1 MNNRI
6 SVATIDS
13 PEFVNLQPMDINPL
27 MSKCDI
33 KVLYIGQNRNRSSI
47 TKQVATEMS
56 KTLRGCPIV
65 GYYIEKKEDFGDHG
79 DQVIID
85 GEGIKFN
92 KLTKPYGFVAP
103 NAKVWFQFFEDQDE
117 FGNTCV
123 REYLM
128 TEGYLWTGQFEECQ
142 RVLENSN
149 PQSMELD
156 EKTLKGYW
164 STDNNKGVDFFIIND
179 AVFSKLCIL
188 GDDVEPCFEGA
199 NVSAPNLS
207 SQFSKDDEFTKSLF
221 TMMSE
226 LKFALNNSEG
236 GKPMH
241 NEIQNELDNNVASTS
256 FENQDNVEAPVTQF
270 DESGEAGAENSSDSQ
285 ASTED
290 GVPEASAEEGEA
302 VVSTA
307 TASESPVNDEEKA
320 LEDDAEVSLKKK
332 PEEFAKEKD
341 KEEKS
346 ETEKS
351 EDNTEDEDKKDF
363 AGKEDEDEDK
373 KDKFSLEQQL
383 EELQTQFAALQ
394 AENAELLAFKQKVE
408 EKEKD
413 DLIASF
419 YMLSD
424 EDKKDV
430 IDNKANYSLKEIKA
444 ELSMICVDKKVNFNL
459 ENAPSVEE
467 APVIFNLNSHQADTL
482 PAWLKAVEDT
492 RNRNK

>member
-6 SVATIDS
+6 SIATIDS
-13 PEFVNLQPMDINPL
+13 PEFINLQPMDINPL

-103 NAKVWFQFFEDQDE
+103 DARVWFQFFEDQDE

-207 SQFSKDDEFTKSLF
+207 SQFSKNDEFTKSLF

-285 ASTED
+285 TSAEDEVLETST
-290 GVPEASAEEGEA
+290 EEGEA
-302 VVSTA
+302 VVL
-307 TASESPVNDEEKA
+307 TASEPPVNDEEKA

-363 AGKEDEDEDK
+363 ACKEDEDK

-413 DLIASF
+413 ELIASF

-459 ENAPSVEE
+459 ENAASVEE
-467 APVIFNLNSHQADTL
+467 APVTFNLNSHQADTL
-482 PAWLKAVEDT
+482 PAWLKAVEAT

>member
-103 NAKVWFQFFEDQDE
+103 DARVWFQFFEDQDE

-207 SQFSKDDEFTKSLF
+207 SQFSKNDEFTKSLF

-285 ASTED
+285 TSAEDEVLETST
-290 GVPEASAEEGEA
+290 EEGEA
-302 VVSTA
+302 VVL
-307 TASESPVNDEEKA
+307 TASEPPANDEEKA

-351 EDNTEDEDKKDF
+351 EDNTEDEDKKKF
-363 AGKEDEDEDK
+363 ACKEDEDK

-413 DLIASF
+413 ELIASF

-459 ENAPSVEE
+459 ENAASVEE
-467 APVIFNLNSHQADTL
+467 APVTFNLNSHQADTL
-482 PAWLKAVEDT
+482 PAWLKAVEAC
-492 RNRNK
+492 RERMK

>member
-103 NAKVWFQFFEDQDE
+103 DARVWFQFFEDQDE

-285 ASTED
+285 TSAEDEVTETST
-290 GVPEASAEEGEA
+290 EEGEA
-302 VVSTA
+302 VVL
-307 TASESPVNDEEKA
+307 TASEPPVNDEEKA
-320 LEDDAEVSLKKK
+320 LEDDTEVFLKKK

-351 EDNTEDEDKKDF
+351 EDNTEDEDKKE
-363 AGKEDEDEDK
+363 KEDEDK
-373 KDKFSLEQQL
+373 KDKFSLKQQL

-413 DLIASF
+413 DLIDSF

-430 IDNKANYSLKEIKA
+430 IKNKANYSLKEIKA

-459 ENAPSVEE
+459 ENAASVEE
-467 APVIFNLNSHQADTL
+467 APVTFNLNSHQADTL

>member
-6 SVATIDS
+6 SIATIDS
-13 PEFVNLQPMDINPL
+13 PEFINLQPMDINPL
-27 MSKCDI
+27 MSKCDV

-103 NAKVWFQFFEDQDE
+103 DARVWFQFFEDQDE

-164 STDNNKGVDFFIIND
+164 STDNNKGIDFFIIND

-207 SQFSKDDEFTKSLF
+207 SQFSKDDDFAKSLF

-285 ASTED
+285 TSAEDEIQETST
-290 GVPEASAEEGEA
+290 EEGEA
-302 VVSTA
+302 VVL
-307 TASESPVNDEEKA
+307 TASKSSANDEEKA
-320 LEDDAEVSLKKK
+320 LENDVEVSLKKK

-363 AGKEDEDEDK
+363 ACKEDEDK

-394 AENAELLAFKQKVE
+394 AENAELLAFKNQIE
-408 EKEKD
+408 DEKKD
-413 DLIASF
+413 ALIKEF

-459 ENAPSVEE
+459 ENAASVEE
-467 APVIFNLNSHQADTL
+467 APVTFNLNSHQADTL

>member
-1 MNNRI
+1 
-6 SVATIDS
+6 
-13 PEFVNLQPMDINPL
+13 MDINPL

-285 ASTED
+285 TSAEDEVTETST
-290 GVPEASAEEGEA
+290 EEGEA
-302 VVSTA
+302 VVL
-307 TASESPVNDEEKA
+307 TASEPPVNDEEKA
-320 LEDDAEVSLKKK
+320 LENDAEISLKKK

-351 EDNTEDEDKKDF
+351 EDNTEDEDKKEDF
-363 AGKEDEDEDK
+363 ACKEDEDK

-459 ENAPSVEE
+459 ENAASVEE
-467 APVIFNLNSHQADTL
+467 APVTFNLNSHQADTL

>member
-6 SVATIDS
+6 SIATIDS
-13 PEFVNLQPMDINPL
+13 PEFINLQPMDINPL

-103 NAKVWFQFFEDQDE
+103 NARVWFQFFEDQDE

-290 GVPEASAEEGEA
+290 GVPEASTEGEA
-302 VVSTA
+302 AVS

-351 EDNTEDEDKKDF
+351 EDNTEDEDKKE
-363 AGKEDEDEDK
+363 KEDEDK

-413 DLIASF
+413 ELIASF

-430 IDNKANYSLKEIKA
+430 IKNKANYSLKEIKA

-459 ENAPSVEE
+459 ENAASVEE
-467 APVIFNLNSHQADTL
+467 APVTFNLNSHQADTL
-482 PAWLKAVEDT
+482 PAWLKAVEAC
-492 RNRNK
+492 RERMK

>member
-103 NAKVWFQFFEDQDE
+103 DARVWFQFFEDQDE

-207 SQFSKDDEFTKSLF
+207 SQFSKDNEFTKSLF

-270 DESGEAGAENSSDSQ
+270 DESGEAGIGDSSDSQ
-285 ASTED
+285 TSAEDEVTETST
-290 GVPEASAEEGEA
+290 EEGEA
-302 VVSTA
+302 VVL
-307 TASESPVNDEEKA
+307 TASEPPVNDEEKA
-320 LEDDAEVSLKKK
+320 LEDDTEVSLKKK

-363 AGKEDEDEDK
+363 ACKEDKDK

-383 EELQTQFAALQ
+383 AELQTQFAALQ

-413 DLIASF
+413 DLIDSF

-459 ENAPSVEE
+459 ENAASVEE
-467 APVIFNLNSHQADTL
+467 APVTFNLNSHQADTL

>member
-6 SVATIDS
+6 SIATIDS
-13 PEFVNLQPMDINPL
+13 PEFINLQPMDINPL
-27 MSKCDI
+27 MSKCDV

-103 NAKVWFQFFEDQDE
+103 DARVWFQFFEDQDE

-207 SQFSKDDEFTKSLF
+207 SQFSKDNEFTKSLF

-270 DESGEAGAENSSDSQ
+270 DESGESGAENSSDSQ
-285 ASTED
+285 TSAEDEIQETSTE
-290 GVPEASAEEGEA
+290 EEGEA
-302 VVSTA
+302 VVL
-307 TASESPVNDEEKA
+307 TASKSSANDEEKV
-320 LEDDAEVSLKKK
+320 LEDDAKASSKKK
-332 PEEFAKEKD
+332 PEEFVKEKD

-363 AGKEDEDEDK
+363 ACKEEEDKDK

-413 DLIASF
+413 ELIASF

-459 ENAPSVEE
+459 ENAASVEE
-467 APVIFNLNSHQADTL
+467 APVTFNLNSHQADTL
-482 PAWLKAVEDT
+482 PAWLKAVEAT

>member
-6 SVATIDS
+6 SIATIDS
-13 PEFVNLQPMDINPL
+13 PEFINLQPMDINPL
-27 MSKCDI
+27 MSKCDV

-103 NAKVWFQFFEDQDE
+103 DARVWFQFFEDQDE

-207 SQFSKDDEFTKSLF
+207 SQFSKDNEFTKSLF

-270 DESGEAGAENSSDSQ
+270 DESGESGAENSSDSQ
-285 ASTED
+285 TSAEDEIQETSTE
-290 GVPEASAEEGEA
+290 EEGEA
-302 VVSTA
+302 VVL
-307 TASESPVNDEEKA
+307 TASKSSANDEEKV
-320 LEDDAEVSLKKK
+320 LEDDAKASSKKK

-351 EDNTEDEDKKDF
+351 EDNTEDEDKKKF
-363 AGKEDEDEDK
+363 ACKEEEDKDK

-413 DLIASF
+413 ELIASF

-459 ENAPSVEE
+459 ENAASVEE
-467 APVIFNLNSHQADTL
+467 APVTFNLNSHQADTL
-482 PAWLKAVEDT
+482 PAWLKAVEAT

>member
-6 SVATIDS
+6 SIATIDS
-13 PEFVNLQPMDINPL
+13 PEFINLQPMDINPL
-27 MSKCDI
+27 MSKCDV

-103 NAKVWFQFFEDQDE
+103 DARVWFQFFEDQDE

-128 TEGYLWTGQFEECQ
+128 TEGYLWTGQFEECK

-164 STDNNKGVDFFIIND
+164 STDNNKGIDFFIIND

-207 SQFSKDDEFTKSLF
+207 SQFSKDDEFAKSLF

-270 DESGEAGAENSSDSQ
+270 DESGEAGAGDSSDSQ
-285 ASTED
+285 TSAED
-290 GVPEASAEEGEA
+290 GIPETSTEEGEA
-302 VVSTA
+302 VVL
-307 TASESPVNDEEKA
+307 TASEPPVNDEEKV
-320 LEDDAEVSLKKK
+320 LEDDAKVSLKKK
-332 PEEFAKEKD
+332 SEEFAKEKD

-351 EDNTEDEDKKDF
+351 EDNTEDEDKKEDF
-363 AGKEDEDEDK
+363 ACKEDEDK

-383 EELQTQFAALQ
+383 AELQTQFAALQ

-459 ENAPSVEE
+459 EDAASVEE
-467 APVIFNLNSHQADTL
+467 APVTFNLNSHQADTL

>member
-6 SVATIDS
+6 SIATIDS
-13 PEFVNLQPMDINPL
+13 PEFINLQPMDINPL
-27 MSKCDI
+27 MSKCDV

-103 NAKVWFQFFEDQDE
+103 DARVWFQFFEDQDE

-285 ASTED
+285 TSAEDEIQETSTE
-290 GVPEASAEEGEA
+290 EEGEA
-302 VVSTA
+302 VVL
-307 TASESPVNDEEKA
+307 TASKSSANDEEKV
-320 LEDDAEVSLKKK
+320 LEDDAKASSKKK
-332 PEEFAKEKD
+332 PEEFVKEKD

-351 EDNTEDEDKKDF
+351 EDNTEDEDKKKF
-363 AGKEDEDEDK
+363 ACKEEEDKDK

-413 DLIASF
+413 ELIASF

-459 ENAPSVEE
+459 ENAASVEE
-467 APVIFNLNSHQADTL
+467 APVTFNLNSHQADTL
-482 PAWLKAVEDT
+482 PAWLKAVEAC
-492 RNRNK
+492 RERMK

>member
-1 MNNRI
+1 
-6 SVATIDS
+6 
-13 PEFVNLQPMDINPL
+13 
-27 MSKCDI
+27 
-33 KVLYIGQNRNRSSI
+33 
-47 TKQVATEMS
+47 MS

-103 NAKVWFQFFEDQDE
+103 DARVWFQFFEDQDE

-128 TEGYLWTGQFEECQ
+128 TEGYLWTGQFEECK

-207 SQFSKDDEFTKSLF
+207 SQFSKDDEFAKSLF

-241 NEIQNELDNNVASTS
+241 NEIQNELDNNIESTS
-256 FENQDNVEAPVTQF
+256 FENQDNVEAPTTQF
-270 DESGEAGAENSSDSQ
+270 EDGGESGETTPTDATEGAPEG
-285 ASTED
+285 E
-290 GVPEASAEEGEA
+290 EASEQGDVTPEEGEKDA
-302 VVSTA
+302 KGAEDSSNPTEVPA
-307 TASESPVNDEEKA
+307 TPLESPTVVVDGVELNDTDKEILKTLDKDYAPEKETNPEA
-320 LEDDAEVSLKKK
+320 LVKDGATNVPTQILQNAKAEDEDE
-332 PEEFAKEKD
+332 KEKSD
-341 KEEKS
+341 S
-346 ETEKS
+346 EKS
-351 EDNTEDEDKKDF
+351 EDNTEDYEEKK
-363 AGKEDEDEDK
+363 K
-373 KDKFSLEQQL
+373 KSKCSLEQ
-383 EELQTQFAALQ
+383 EFAELQTKFAALQ

-413 DLIASF
+413 ELIASF

-430 IDNKANYSLKEIKA
+430 IENKAKYSLKEIKA
-444 ELSMICVDKKVNFNL
+444 ELSIICVDKKVNFNL
-459 ENAPSVEE
+459 ENASSVEE
-467 APVIFNLNSHQADTL
+467 APVTFNLNSHQADNL
-482 PAWLKAVEDT
+482 PAWLKAVEET

>member
-6 SVATIDS
+6 SIATIDS
-13 PEFVNLQPMDINPL
+13 PEFINLQPMDINPL

-33 KVLYIGQNRNRSSI
+33 KVLYVGQNRNRSSI

-65 GYYIEKKEDFGDHG
+65 GYYIENKEDFGDHG

-103 NAKVWFQFFEDQDE
+103 DARVWFQFFEDQDE

-256 FENQDNVEAPVTQF
+256 FENQDSVETPVTQF
-270 DESGEAGAENSSDSQ
+270 DESGEAGAGDSSDSQ

-290 GVPEASAEEGEA
+290 GVPEASIEEGEA
-302 VVSTA
+302 AVL
-307 TASESPVNDEEKA
+307 TASEPPVNDEEKA
-320 LEDDAEVSLKKK
+320 LEDNAEVSLKKK

-346 ETEKS
+346 ETENS
-351 EDNTEDEDKKDF
+351 EDNTEDEDEDKKKF
-363 AGKEDEDEDK
+363 ACKEDEDK

-383 EELQTQFAALQ
+383 EELQTQYAALQ

-430 IDNKANYSLKEIKA
+430 IENKAKYSLKEIKA

-459 ENAPSVEE
+459 ENAASAEE
-467 APVIFNLNSHQADTL
+467 APVTFNLNSHQADTL

>member
-103 NAKVWFQFFEDQDE
+103 DARVWFQFFEDQDE

-290 GVPEASAEEGEA
+290 GAPEASTEEEA
-302 VVSTA
+302 VVL
-307 TASESPVNDEEKA
+307 TASEPPVNDEEKA
-320 LEDDAEVSLKKK
+320 LENDAEVSLKKK

-363 AGKEDEDEDK
+363 ACKEDEDK

-413 DLIASF
+413 ELIASF

-459 ENAPSVEE
+459 ENAASVEE
-467 APVIFNLNSHQADTL
+467 APVTFNLNSHQADTL
-482 PAWLKAVEDT
+482 PAWLKAVEAC
-492 RNRNK
+492 RERMK